1 MPSIIA
7 KNADAY
13 HLGKR
18 GLIMGV
24 YSSAQFFGAFSGG
37 LITGYLMHNL
47 NMEIIIIYN
56 IILIILWMIMIFRR
70 QIWQE

>member
-1 MPSIIA
+1 
-7 KNADAY
+7 
-13 HLGKR
+13 
-18 GLIMGV
+18 MGV